1 MKQKSRTPPTPSCK
15 LNGRSLKPYENKDKS
30 ELIFSQLQNEA
41 LKFNK
46 QGEVLICGDFNART
60 RGLQDFILNDDI
72 KENFVDCPLP
82 NDYIYDVSINRH
94 QLDEISNLHGNLLVK
109 LCKHLQMRILNGR
122 FLGDSLGFF
131 TFF

>member
-1 MKQKSRTPPTPSCK
+1 M
-15 LNGRSLKPYENKDKS
+15 
-30 ELIFSQLQNEA
+30 IFSELQNEA

-46 QGEVLICGDFNART
+46 KCEVLICGDFNART
-60 RGLQDFILNDDI
+60 RGLQDFILNDDV

-82 NDYIYDVSINRH
+82 NDYISDVSINRH

-109 LCKHLQMRILNGR
+109 LCKDLQMRILKGR